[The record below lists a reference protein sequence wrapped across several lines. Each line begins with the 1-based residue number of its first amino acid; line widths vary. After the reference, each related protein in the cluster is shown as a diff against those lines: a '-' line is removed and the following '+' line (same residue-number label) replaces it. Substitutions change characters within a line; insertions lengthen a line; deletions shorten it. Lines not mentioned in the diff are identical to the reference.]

1 MNWRIHAFCISAV
14 AAGLMMIALPLISE
28 VTDGGRGLVGARVGS
43 RTVSFRPA
51 ETEALGPER
60 DPAAVGIGEPV
71 WETEV
76 GPVRENAPDP
86 AEELSGSESRSE
98 TLELPETFL
107 VWHEAEGRMEEM
119 ALEDYLIGVVAAEMP
134 YTFHSE
140 ALKAQAVAA
149 RSYCLYKM
157 GRGLTHESGADVCTD
172 SKHCAAYVS
181 EAELTARYGKTTASR
196 ILKKV
201 GEAVTATAGEIITYE
216 GQPAL
221 ALFHARS
228 WQTTESSENVWG
240 GRVPYL
246 VSVTTPEEDSVT
258 TVKVSDAEL
267 RKLFFGS
274 DAVPVSAG
282 GALRLTS
289 ELNGNGRQGVLVYGG
304 VALTAKKLRSLLSL
318 RSCRFE
324 YQRTENGWL
333 FTVHGYGHGVGMS
346 QYGANVMAL
355 SGAGYREILTH
366 YYPGVSVGSSR

>member
-1 MNWRIHAFCISAV
+1 M
-14 AAGLMMIALPLISE
+14 
-28 VTDGGRGLVGARVGS
+28 
-43 RTVSFRPA
+43 
-51 ETEALGPER
+51 
-60 DPAAVGIGEPV
+60 
-71 WETEV
+71 
-76 GPVRENAPDP
+76 
-86 AEELSGSESRSE
+86 
-98 TLELPETFL
+98 
-107 VWHEAEGRMEEM
+107 
-119 ALEDYLIGVVAAEMP
+119 
-134 YTFHSE
+134 
-140 ALKAQAVAA
+140 
-149 RSYCLYKM
+149 
-157 GRGLTHESGADVCTD
+157 
-172 SKHCAAYVS
+172 S

-289 ELNGNGRQGVLVYGG
+289 ELNGNGRQSVLVYGG